1 MKRYLNFIRGFA
13 TVSLVVLY
21 SFATFFTPSF
31 AAAEEAVRSEV
42 ISDPVELNKVLAE
55 SYDAVR
61 TLPKFEE
68 TQAIQEE
75 VSVETDTMEDNSV
88 VDEVQQNNEE
98 IVSSNNDGQNNSE
111 EDFSVA
117 QVSLVCTGNAPVITF
132 QEPYIDT
139 RPEGAKSYLDLLPQI
154 QWEVTDIEDEHII
167 PTNNMASLPYPLT
180 SGWYDIEF
188 VATDSDGCVTTEVLY
203 LFIVGEEYS
212 PVCESGYAYMRFS
225 IPENLTARLG
235 TGTQV
240 YSGEWFPVMYEGE
253 FLNESLG
260 VISQPFDVALLRQ
273 GPNIRV
279 FVLDSV
285 EDNTAV
291 VTNIFST
298 IEVSGVEITNVY
310 DFVSGGQGDAVFASF
325 EPTDCPEPPVV
336 VCTELNASVITT
348 AVDTVTLDENSGL
361 TIEEVI
367 ALFGIEAVDQD
378 GEGEVTFVHNLT
390 SDNISTEGT
399 YTITITAIDDEG
411 CESVYSVTLV
421 VEGEDDNGGGGST
434 GSGCVNP
441 NGCGG
446 GSNNPPQDEPIGEIL
461 GDFSGPTCEY
471 YISTFLKQGANN
483 PVNQVR
489 KLQIFLNDYMGEN
502 LVVDGV
508 YGNATFEAVKRFQ
521 IREADEVLLPWGI
534 DEATGIVRE
543 TTMRRINNIMC
554 PELNIPMPLLYC
566 ETTQQVIYPEGRD
579 LSWLQ
584 TPVDEINISVIPNVV
599 TDSFG
604 SYDISDFS
612 K

>member
-42 ISDPVELNKVLAE
+42 ISDPVALNAMLAE

-117 QVSLVCTGNAPVITF
+117 QVSLVCIGNAPVITF
-132 QEPYIDT
+132 EEPYIDT

-154 QWEVTDIEDEHII
+154 QWEVTDIEDEYVI

-180 SGWYDIEF
+180 PGWYDIEF

-253 FLNESLG
+253 FLNEFKFDITQG
-260 VISQPFDVALLRQ
+260 FDVSIVRNQ
-273 GPNIRV
+273 NSV
-279 FVLDSV
+279 FIDLENFTDPITLNEIANSMIDTIEFNGAEF
-285 EDNTAV
+285 EDNPVVFSGAV
-291 VTNIFST
+291 AFINFQS
-298 IEVSGVEITNVY
+298 
-310 DFVSGGQGDAVFASF
+310 
-325 EPTDCPEPPVV
+325 TDCPEPPVL
-336 VCTELNASVITT
+336 VCTEQNNPLVTT
-348 AVDTVTLDENSGL
+348 AVDTVTLEENSGL

-367 ALFGIEAVDQD
+367 ALFGIEVTDQ
-378 GEGEVTFVHNLT
+378 GGVGEVTFMHTLT
-390 SDNISTEGT
+390 SDNVSNEGT
-399 YTITITAIDDEG
+399 YTITITAIDDED

-421 VEGEDDNGGGGST
+421 VEGEDDNGGGGGST
-434 GSGCVNP
+434 GSGCINP

-446 GSNNPPQDEPIGEIL
+446 VSNNPPQEEPVGEIL
-461 GDFSGPTCEY
+461 GDFSGPSCEY
-471 YISTFLKQGANN
+471 YISTFLKKGANN

-502 LVVDGV
+502 LAIDGV

-554 PELNIPMPLLYC
+554 PELNILIPLLFC

-584 TPVDEINISVIPNVV
+584 TPVNEINISVIPNVV